1 MSKYGFDQFYTKKNV
16 VIKCLNTLKIDE
28 FDIVIEPSAGD
39 GAFLHEIKH
48 NNKIGYDI
56 EPKSNSIIKQDYLEL
71 NTEIFQNKKVLVIGN
86 PPFGQNSNMA
96 LAFIKKSVFADT
108 IAFILPKGFKKRS
121 MIDKIPL
128 NYEITI
134 IEDLDD
140 NNFIYNGM
148 DYTVPCVWVVM
159 NKSNT
164 LRKKEK
170 KLKPQKFRF
179 VNKLNANLA
188 IRRVGVNAGK
198 PFLDVNVSEQSH
210 YFLHV
215 ENPNDLI
222 TKINKNLF
230 SDNDTTG
237 PRSISKNELISII
250 EKHLE

>member
-140 NNFIYNGM
+140 NNFIYN
-148 DYTVPCVWVVM
+148 T
-159 NKSNT
+159 
-164 LRKKEK
+164 
-170 KLKPQKFRF
+170 
-179 VNKLNANLA
+179 
-188 IRRVGVNAGK
+188 
-198 PFLDVNVSEQSH
+198 
-210 YFLHV
+210 
-215 ENPNDLI
+215 
-222 TKINKNLF
+222 
-230 SDNDTTG
+230 
-237 PRSISKNELISII
+237 SII
-250 EKHLE
+250 YRHYN